1 MRNFNLKKIVIF
13 FSLICSFSSFVNA
26 EYELL
31 DKIIAVVEKD
41 VVTLSELE
49 KEKEKIKKNQNI
61 SQDKL
66 QEDALQNLI
75 ERKIIMQYSETI
87 NINTTPEEIDFV
99 ISNILKKN
107 DIELSDL
114 KSDLAINNI
123 TINQFRDD
131 IKFNLTLKKIKQ
143 NEIMPYVNISE
154 YEVDAWVK
162 KVKGSVQNEY
172 NILHILIKKTS
183 ESDNKVK
190 KIFERIPSESFD
202 SLARKFSDG
211 PFSDKGGDWGWKRL
225 DDLPS
230 LFSDQVKEMN
240 EGEIRNFSSGNGMHI
255 IKLNKIKNNLKIE
268 KRTVLEYKF
277 QQILLKRNNLLND
290 DDLINK
296 INNINNL
303 ILNGMKFSDAVLKYS
318 EDNIFQDINNLNW
331 VNIENLLPEFKK
343 EFGKYPKNNIL
354 GPFKTELGWHLVN
367 IVDFREIDR
376 TNEFNRESARFEI
389 ASAKTEY
396 RFRDWMEALIENSK
410 IKIITD

>member
-13 FSLICSFSSFVNA
+13 FFLICSFSSFVNA

-154 YEVDAWVK
+154 YEVDAWIK

-183 ESDNKVK
+183 ESDDKVK

-367 IVDFREIDR
+367 IVDFREVDR